1 MVERTEKAL
10 VRASAEIYQNRDRLV
25 RPVRI
30 KVLAAPPA
38 GSNKSRM
45 TSVATLEKISEPWL
59 KSVTTRYV
67 DFFKWK
73 GEQREGIGVPPDV
86 ARAMLSRFGLWE
98 FPTVTGIIT
107 APTLRPDDTIL
118 AKEGWD
124 SETGLLLLGP
134 LPAMQRVAD
143 EPTQDDARQ
152 AIGILDGLLTE
163 FPFVDRGSRSAAL
176 SALVTPTVRG
186 ALKCVPG
193 HSTSSPEPGTGKSYL
208 GDLASGIASGDA
220 MPILATGNQKEELE
234 KRIDAQILAGISLWC
249 LDNVTMC
256 VSVQPCLKRLN
267 STRQYPQ
274 YPPLNF

>member
-1 MVERTEKAL
+1 
-10 VRASAEIYQNRDRLV
+10 
-25 RPVRI
+25 
-30 KVLAAPPA
+30 
-38 GSNKSRM
+38 M

-267 STRQYPQ
+267 STRRYPQ